1 MKTFKPEVNK
11 ALDAKKREQT
21 CLAINQ
27 QLSKYHHFKLDE
39 ILSLPDEELAALE
52 NFLQD
57 IFTNKE
63 ILRHF
68 NLTMLYH
75 FRKIQQL
82 RTPWSGF
89 RNFSDLASLSKDGL
103 GFLLNFVLQAP
114 HRQGSMQLAFAEAL
128 TMVKSLRP
136 PQLAFLHSL
145 PYPFYPLV
153 LESNTVN
160 LRTLNLLCRL
170 SHSAKTILFSQ
181 AANEDL
187 FHSIQ
192 SVAQLRSID
201 KERLEILFNSHY
213 LLSKQ
218 SFCTS
223 PELEILLNRELT
235 TDQLKPVFW
244 LPKEEAAVRIPIILS
259 AQGVECHRQAYCDFL
274 TQLQVCPEILSFYQ
288 QYLLNVKRPSDEKER
303 GLFSSPQFVK
313 AYKKNFFDI
322 DYLTGCTTTEM
333 KLLANC
339 WERASQKSIRNV
351 WDSKF
356 AAFMRAQE
364 TQASSNHR
372 LMPAPSPIC
381 AAPKACIKSPV
392 I

>member
-1 MKTFKPEVNK
+1 MKTFKPQVNK

-21 CLAINQ
+21 CLAINK
-27 QLSKYHHFKLDE
+27 QLGKYQHFKLDE
-39 ILSLPDEELAALE
+39 ILSLPDEELVALE

-63 ILRHF
+63 ILRRF
-68 NLTMLYH
+68 NVTMLYH
-75 FRKIQQL
+75 FSKIQQL

-89 RNFSDLASLSKDGL
+89 CNFSDLASLSKDGL
-103 GFLLNFVLQAP
+103 GFLLNFVLQSP

-128 TMVKSLRP
+128 VMVKSLRP
-136 PQLAFLHSL
+136 AQLAFLHSL
-145 PYPFYPLV
+145 PCDFYPLV
-153 LESNTVN
+153 LKDNTVN
-160 LRTLNLLCRL
+160 LKTLNLLCRL
-170 SHSAKTILFSQ
+170 SASAKTVLFSQ
-181 AANEDL
+181 TANGDL

-192 SVAQLRSID
+192 SIAQRRFID
-201 KERLEILFNSHY
+201 SERLELLFNSHY
-213 LLSKQ
+213 ILSKE
-218 SFCTS
+218 SFSNS
-223 PELEILLNRELT
+223 PELDILLNSKLPAE
-235 TDQLKPVFW
+235 QLKPLFW
-244 LPKEEAAVRIPIILS
+244 LPKEEAAARIPIILS

-274 TQLQVCPEILSFYQ
+274 TQLEVCPEILSFYQ
-288 QYLLNVKRPSDEKER
+288 QFLLNVKRPSDEKER

-322 DYLTGCTTTEM
+322 DYLTGCTTAEM

-339 WERASQKSIRNV
+339 CERASQKSIRNV
-351 WDSKF
+351 WDPRF

-381 AAPKACIKSPV
+381 AAPKACIKSLA